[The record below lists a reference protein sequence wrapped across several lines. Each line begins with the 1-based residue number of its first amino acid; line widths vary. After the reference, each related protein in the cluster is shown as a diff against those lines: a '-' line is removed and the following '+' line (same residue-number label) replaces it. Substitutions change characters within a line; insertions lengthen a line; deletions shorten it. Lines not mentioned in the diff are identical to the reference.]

1 MTYSRFLLESF
12 MKYLVKEFINEK
24 YTKAVNILKD
34 NLKEHYHVFYC
45 VRLSEI
51 LFPASEY
58 GTEQFFSDF
67 EKINSI
73 SLPVLVFDLK
83 EGVPVIVISLD
94 DVSYCD
100 VLDEMDID
108 FMKCDSLSELLTS
121 DKLENLLVWF
131 FLLFIWGHSLYI
143 IVFYFKLIQ

>member
-1 MTYSRFLLESF
+1 
-12 MKYLVKEFINEK
+12 MKYQVKEFITDK
-24 YTKAVNILKD
+24 YVKAVNILKD
-34 NLKEHYHVFYC
+34 NLKEHYHVFYG

-58 GTEQFFSDF
+58 GSEQFFSDF

-83 EGVPVIVISLD
+83 TGVPVIVISLD

-100 VLDEMDID
+100 ILDETDID
-108 FMKCDSLSELLTS
+108 FIKCDSLAELLTS
-121 DKLENLLVWF
+121 DKLDA
-131 FLLFIWGHSLYI
+131 LF
-143 IVFYFKLIQ
+143 KD

>member
-1 MTYSRFLLESF
+1 

-108 FMKCDSLSELLTS
+108 FMKCDSLAE
-121 DKLENLLVWF
+121 
-131 FLLFIWGHSLYI
+131 
-143 IVFYFKLIQ
+143 

>member
-1 MTYSRFLLESF
+1 MTSLTPFRNVCPVTYSRFLLECF
-12 MKYLVKEFINEK
+12 MKYQVKEFITDK
-24 YTKAVNILKD
+24 YAKAVNILKD
-34 NLKEHYHVFYC
+34 NVKEHYHVFYG

-58 GTEQFFSDF
+58 GSEQFFSDF

-83 EGVPVIVISLD
+83 TGVPVIVISLD

-100 VLDEMDID
+100 VLDEIDID
-108 FMKCDSLSELLTS
+108 FIKCDSLAELLTS
-121 DKLENLLVWF
+121 DKLDA
-131 FLLFIWGHSLYI
+131 LF
-143 IVFYFKLIQ
+143 KD

>member
-1 MTYSRFLLESF
+1 MTSLMPFRNVCPVTYSRFLLENF

-108 FMKCDSLSELLTS
+108 FMKCDSLAELLTS
-121 DKLENLLVWF
+121 DKLENLLV
-131 FLLFIWGHSLYI
+131 
-143 IVFYFKLIQ
+143 

>member
-1 MTYSRFLLESF
+1 
-12 MKYLVKEFINEK
+12 MKYQVKEFINEK
-24 YTKAVNILKD
+24 YAKAVNILKD
-34 NLKEHYHVFYC
+34 NLKENYHVFYD

-51 LFPASEY
+51 LFPVSEY

-83 EGVPVIVISLD
+83 TSVPVIVISLD

-100 VLDEMDID
+100 VLDETDID
-108 FMKCDSLSELLTS
+108 FMKCDSLAELLTS
-121 DKLENLLVWF
+121 EKLDA
-131 FLLFIWGHSLYI
+131 LF
-143 IVFYFKLIQ
+143 KD

>member
-1 MTYSRFLLESF
+1 MTSLTPFRNVCPVTYSRFLLENF

-73 SLPVLVFDLK
+73 LLPVLVFDLK

-108 FMKCDSLSELLTS
+108 FMKCDSLAELLTS
-121 DKLENLLVWF
+121 DKLENLLV
-131 FLLFIWGHSLYI
+131 
-143 IVFYFKLIQ
+143 